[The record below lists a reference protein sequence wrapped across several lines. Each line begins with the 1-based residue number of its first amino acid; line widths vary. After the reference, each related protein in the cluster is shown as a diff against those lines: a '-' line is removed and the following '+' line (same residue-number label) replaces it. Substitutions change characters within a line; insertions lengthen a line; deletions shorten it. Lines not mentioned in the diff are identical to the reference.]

1 MFETL
6 IIKQNDKDD
15 SPFVSLI
22 LSPSEHHVIVQ
33 CKCGD
38 SLSSVMVRVDD
49 LKEAVSKL

>member
-15 SPFVSLI
+15 SPFVSLS
-22 LSPSEHHVIVQ
+22 LSPSEYHVMVQ

-38 SLSSVMVRVDD
+38 SFTSVAVRVDD